1 MRLLR
6 LLISKGASCYEKDNE
21 GQTALHLCTR
31 HKSAKCMTLLLRQLS
46 PGEIDDQD
54 KNKVSGNNYKTIWLF
69 STVNSEIFVRILFSQ
84 IELKDIFTMLKM
96 CD

>member
-31 HKSAKCMTLLLRQLS
+31 HKSAKCMTLLLWQLS
-46 PGEIDDQD
+46 
-54 KNKVSGNNYKTIWLF
+54 LF
-69 STVNSEIFVRILFSQ
+69 YLAGQCEAITSAHIKR
-84 IELKDIFTMLKM
+84 
-96 CD
+96 C